1 MNYGRFFDEIFSLI
15 FISLFIFLLY
25 KYVIPFLAR
34 AITMFVLTQKW
45 IHAISVRFLNRLKAN
60 VRATLGLKK
69 EEEDAKKEKA
79 KAEAE

>member
-1 MNYGRFFDEIFSLI
+1 MDTCY
-15 FISLFIFLLY
+15 
-25 KYVIPFLAR
+25 
-34 AITMFVLTQKW
+34 
-45 IHAISVRFLNRLKAN
+45 AISVRFLNRLKAN